1 MDIRRARGS
10 HVSPG
15 IYTKEV
21 DYAAGSTIKSVN
33 RRGSY
38 YGGNGSG
45 SGSGGEGSHD
55 DQDVD
60 YTKMPLTF
68 EVLSD
73 GVINW
78 VASYSGFT
86 KTIEYSKDNGVS

>member
-1 MDIRRARGS
+1 MDIRNARGS
-10 HVSPG
+10 HISPG

-21 DYAAGSTIKSVN
+21 DYAAGYSYKSIN
-33 RRGSY
+33 KRSRS

-45 SGSGGEGSHD
+45 SGSGGGGGHD
-55 DQDVD
+55 GQDMD
-60 YTKMPLTF
+60 YAKMPLTF
-68 EVLSD
+68 EILSD